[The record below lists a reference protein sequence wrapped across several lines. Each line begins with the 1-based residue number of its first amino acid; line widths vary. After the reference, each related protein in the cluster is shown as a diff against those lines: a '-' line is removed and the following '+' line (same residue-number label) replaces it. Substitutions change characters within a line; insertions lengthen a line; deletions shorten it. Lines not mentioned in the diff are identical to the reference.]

1 MSNYTKF
8 RNKNRGYMKL
18 DVWTKSIQLLKT
30 INKLIHGKS
39 LPFKISAQILDSAQS
54 VSSNI
59 AEGYCRRHLNEYI
72 QYCYIALASLGETL
86 TRSIGLKEMGTLT
99 NGEFEVIDKL
109 HYEVENKLLSLVKAL
124 ERKRYNKSW
133 NDRISDS
140 DQDSYSTQNMAD
152 YDDINP

>member
-1 MSNYTKF
+1 MSDYTKF

-18 DVWTKSIQLLKT
+18 DVWEKSIQLLKT
-30 INKLIHGKS
+30 INKIIHGKS
-39 LPFKISAQILDSAQS
+39 LPFKISAQILDSTQS

-72 QYCYIALASLGETL
+72 QFCYIALASLGETL
-86 TRSIGLKEMGTLT
+86 TRSIGLREMGALT
-99 NGEFEVIDKL
+99 NDELETIDKL

-124 ERKRYNKSW
+124 EQKRDNKSW
-133 NDRISDS
+133 NDRISDTN
-140 DQDSYSTQNMAD
+140 QNHYSTQNTGD